1 MKSLIIAEKP
11 KLAKSIVNAI
21 DGKVSN
27 KEGYFEKGNYIVT
40 WAYGHIL
47 RLKTPEEYDE
57 SNENWEIKQLP
68 IYFENWG
75 KVPIGKTKKQFNIIK
90 KLINECD
97 EVINAGDIDE
107 EGQLLIDEIIEY
119 CKFKGNVKRIQ
130 TSAFNEDYLKKAL
143 RNLEPNSKYK
153 TWGKSANARAIAD
166 YVVGINLSRY
176 FSLLNETTLSVGRV
190 QTPTLGLV
198 VNRDLAIENHIKEK
212 YYDGY
217 VDINVNGNIVKAK
230 LENKDNV
237 IYKNQEELKHIL
249 DKFINKNLKVNI
261 TKQIKNENAPLPFNL
276 TKLQS
281 HISKKYKIKPDETLK
296 ITQDLREKYHAITY
310 NRSDSQYLNEEHYK
324 EAPEVIKKVLKN
336 IDLKLDLDYS
346 NLPHSKCFDDSKVT
360 AHHGIIPTLINLEL
374 SKMNDKE
381 QKVYKEIC
389 MYYLIQFIRP
399 LKKEITYLETEDQN
413 KYKFKASSTNILDE
427 GFKKYLDKDSNN
439 DNIES
444 TLSKLL
450 DGLYTGIIIKN
461 DIKEIETKPLARYT
475 QASLIEDMTRIS
487 KYVDDPKIKEILKRK
502 DKDKEGENGSIGTSA
517 TRASIIQNLI
527 KRGYIKEEKDK
538 VISTELGREYYKIL
552 PDEWKK
558 ADLTAKWWI
567 IQEEIR
573 DGKADQNKLLK
584 SILLDIKNVLE
595 TKDVSKF
602 KLKRDYKSEKT
613 ILGHCPLCG
622 KDIIES
628 NKSYYCSGYKEG
640 CKFSIWKTIS
650 GKKISKTN
658 AKQLLEKGI
667 TTEIKGFKSKS
678 GKQFNAKLQIINEE
692 IKFLF

>member
-11 KLAKSIVNAI
+11 ELAKSIVNAI
-21 DGKVSN
+21 DGKLN
-27 KEGYFEKGNYIVT
+27 KNDGYFEKGNYVVT

-57 SNENWEIKQLP
+57 ENKNWDMKQLP
-68 IYFENWG
+68 IYFKSWS
-75 KVPIGKTKKQFNIIK
+75 KIPIDKSRKQFNVIK

-97 EVINAGDIDE
+97 EIINAGDIDE

-119 CKFKGNVKRIQ
+119 CKFKGTVKRIQ

-143 RNLEPNSKYK
+143 KNLEPNSKYE

-166 YVVGINLSRY
+166 YMVGINLSRY
-176 FSLLNETTLSVGRV
+176 FSILNGITLSVGRV

-198 VNRDLAIENHIKEK
+198 VNRDLAIENHIKEI

-217 VDINVNGNIVKAK
+217 SDIDINGNIVRSK
-230 LENKDNV
+230 LEHKDN
-237 IYKNQEELKHIL
+237 ITFKKSEELKQIL
-249 DKFINKNLKVNI
+249 DSFLNRKLQVSIK
-261 TKQIKNENAPLPFNL
+261 KQIKNENAPLPFNL

-324 EAPEVIKKVLKN
+324 EAPGVIKKVLYN
-336 IDLKLDLDYS
+336 LNLKLNLDYN

-360 AHHGIIPTLINLEL
+360 AHHGIIPTAIDLDL
-374 SKMNDKE
+374 SKMSEKE

-389 MYYLIQFIRP
+389 IFYLIQFVEP
-399 LKKEITYLETEDQN
+399 VKKEATYLETEEQQG
-413 KYKFKASSTNILDE
+413 YKFKASSTKILDE
-427 GFKKYLDKDSNN
+427 GFKKYLDRSNN
-439 DNIES
+439 EDEES
-444 TLSKLL
+444 ILSKLKE
-450 DGLYTGIIIKN
+450 GQYSGSIIKN

-487 KYVDDPKIKEILKRK
+487 KYVDDPEIKEILKRK

-573 DGKADQNKLLK
+573 DGKSEQDKLLD
-584 SILLDIKNVLE
+584 SILNDIKNILS
-595 TKDVSKF
+595 TRDVSKF
-602 KLKRDYKSEKT
+602 KLQKNYKNDKT
-613 ILGHCPLCG
+613 IVGQCPICG

-628 NKSYYCSGYKEG
+628 TKSFYCSGFKND
-640 CKFSIWKTIS
+640 CNFSIWKSIA
-650 GKKISKTN
+650 GKKLTKTN
-658 AKQLLEKGI
+658 IKQLLENGI

-678 GKQFNAKLQIINEE
+678 GKQFNAKLQINDGKIE
-692 IKFLF
+692 FLF

>member
-11 KLAKSIVNAI
+11 ELAKSIVNAI
-21 DGKVSN
+21 DGKLN
-27 KEGYFEKGNYIVT
+27 KNDGYFEKGNYVVT

-47 RLKTPEEYDE
+47 RLKAPEEYDE
-57 SNENWEIKQLP
+57 ENKNWDMKQLP
-68 IYFENWG
+68 IYFKNWG
-75 KVPIGKTKKQFNIIK
+75 KIPIDKTRKQFNVIK

-97 EVINAGDIDE
+97 EIINAGDIDE

-119 CKFKGNVKRIQ
+119 CKFKGTVKRIQ

-143 RNLEPNSKYK
+143 KNLEPNSKYE

-166 YVVGINLSRY
+166 YMVGINLSRY
-176 FSLLNETTLSVGRV
+176 FSILNGTTLSVGRV

-217 VDINVNGNIVKAK
+217 VDININGNIIKAK
-230 LENKDNV
+230 LENKDNIV
-237 IYKNQEELKHIL
+237 YKNQNELKQIL
-249 DKFINKNLKVNI
+249 DKFINKNVKVNI

-281 HISKKYKIKPDETLK
+281 HISKKYKIKPNETLK

-324 EAPEVIKKVLKN
+324 EAPGVIKKVLNN

-346 NLPHSKCFDDSKVT
+346 NLPHSKCFDNSKVT
-360 AHHGIIPTLINLEL
+360 AHHGIIPTSVDIDL

-381 QKVYKEIC
+381 QKIYKEIC

-399 LKKEITYLETEDQN
+399 IKKEITYLETDEQN
-413 KYKFKASSTNILDE
+413 GYKFKASSTKILDE
-427 GFKKYLDKDSNN
+427 GFNKYLYKTNN
-439 DNIES
+439 ENQES
-444 TLSKLL
+444 VLSKISE
-450 DGLYTGIIIKN
+450 GLYTGTINKS
-461 DIKEIETKPLARYT
+461 DIKEIETKPLAHYT

-487 KYVDDPKIKEILKRK
+487 KYVDDPEIKEILKRK

-538 VISTELGREYYKIL
+538 VISTELGREYYNIL

-573 DGKADQNKLLK
+573 DGKADQNKLLD
-584 SILLDIKNVLE
+584 SILLDIKKVIA

-602 KLKRDYKSEKT
+602 KLKKNYKNEKT
-613 ILGHCPLCG
+613 IVGHCPLCG

-628 NKSYYCSGYKEG
+628 NKSFYCSGFKEG
-640 CKFSIWKTIS
+640 CKFSVWKTIA

-658 AKQLLEKGI
+658 IKQLLENGV
-667 TTEIKGFKSKS
+667 TTEIRGFKAKS
-678 GKQFNAKLQIINEE
+678 GKQFNAKLQIINGE

>member
-11 KLAKSIVNAI
+11 ELAKSIVNAI
-21 DGKVSN
+21 DGKLN
-27 KEGYFEKGNYIVT
+27 KKEGYFEKGNYIVT

-57 SNENWEIKQLP
+57 NNKNWEMKQLP
-68 IYFENWG
+68 IYFKNWG
-75 KVPIGKTKKQFNIIK
+75 KIPIDKTKKQFNIIK

-97 EVINAGDIDE
+97 EIINAGDIDE
-107 EGQLLIDEIIEY
+107 EGQLLVDEIIQY
-119 CKFKGNVKRIQ
+119 CGFKGPIKRIQ

-143 RNLEPNSKYK
+143 KNLEPNSKYEN
-153 TWGKSANARAIAD
+153 WGKSANARAIAD
-166 YVVGINLSRY
+166 YMVGINLSRY
-176 FSLLNETTLSVGRV
+176 FSLLNGTTLSVGRV

-217 VDINVNGNIVKAK
+217 VDIDINDNIVKAK
-230 LENKDNV
+230 LEDKDNTTYKNKD
-237 IYKNQEELKHIL
+237 ELKIIL
-249 DKFINKNLKVNI
+249 DKFCNKNLKVNI
-261 TKQIKNENAPLPFNL
+261 TKQIKNEYAPLPFNL

-324 EAPEVIKKVLKN
+324 EAPKIIKQVLSN
-336 IDLKLDLDYS
+336 INLQLDLDYN

-360 AHHGIIPTLINLEL
+360 AHHGIIPTLVDIDLY
-374 SKMNDKE
+374 KMNEKE

-389 MYYLIQFIRP
+389 MYYLIQFLEPIN
-399 LKKEITYLETEDQN
+399 KEITYLETEEQDG
-413 KYKFKASSTNILDE
+413 YKFKASSTKILDK
-427 GFKKYLDKDSNN
+427 GFKKYLDNDNN
-439 DNIES
+439 DNQE
-444 TLSKLL
+444 TLLSKLKK
-450 DGLYTGIIIKN
+450 GLYNGIIKTN
-461 DIKEIETKPLARYT
+461 EIKEIETKPLARYT

-487 KYVDDPKIKEILKRK
+487 KYVDDPEIKEILKRK

-517 TRASIIQNLI
+517 TRASIIQNLL

-538 VISTELGREYYKIL
+538 IISTELGREYYKIL

-573 DGKADQNKLLK
+573 EGKANQNQLLD
-584 SILLDIKNVLE
+584 SILFEIKTLLATE
-595 TKDVSKF
+595 DVSKF
-602 KLKRDYKSEKT
+602 KLKKDYKSNKT
-613 ILGHCPLCG
+613 IIGQCPICG
-622 KDIIES
+622 KEIIES
-628 NKSYYCSGYKEG
+628 SKSFYCSGYKDG
-640 CKFSIWKTIS
+640 CQFSIWKIIA
-650 GKKISKTN
+650 GKKLTKTN
-658 AKQLLEKGI
+658 IMQLLEKGI

-678 GKQFNAKLQIINEE
+678 GKQFNAKLQIADGKIQ
-692 IKFLF
+692 FLF

>member
-11 KLAKSIVNAI
+11 ELAKSIVNAI
-21 DGKVSN
+21 DGKLN
-27 KEGYFEKGNYIVT
+27 KNDGYFEKGNYVVT

-47 RLKTPEEYDE
+47 RLKAPEEYDE
-57 SNENWEIKQLP
+57 ENKNWDMKQLP
-68 IYFENWG
+68 IYFKNWG
-75 KVPIGKTKKQFNIIK
+75 KIPIDKTRKQFNVIK

-97 EVINAGDIDE
+97 EIINAGDIDE

-119 CKFKGNVKRIQ
+119 CGFKGKVKRIQ

-143 RNLEPNSKYK
+143 KNLEPNSKYEM
-153 TWGKSANARAIAD
+153 WGKSANARAIAD
-166 YVVGINLSRY
+166 YMVGINLSRY

-217 VDINVNGNIVKAK
+217 VDININGNIIKAK
-230 LENKDNV
+230 LENKDNIV
-237 IYKNQEELKHIL
+237 YKNQNELKQIL
-249 DKFINKNLKVNI
+249 DKFINKNVKVNI

-324 EAPEVIKKVLKN
+324 EAPGVIKKVLNN

-346 NLPHSKCFDDSKVT
+346 NLPHSKCFDNSKVT
-360 AHHGIIPTLINLEL
+360 AHHGIIPTSVDIDL

-381 QKVYKEIC
+381 QKIYKEIC

-399 LKKEITYLETEDQN
+399 IKKEITYLETDEQN
-413 KYKFKASSTNILDE
+413 GYKFKASSTKILDE
-427 GFKKYLDKDSNN
+427 GFNKYLDKTNN
-439 DNIES
+439 ENQES
-444 TLSKLL
+444 VLSKISE
-450 DGLYTGIIIKN
+450 GLYTGTINKS

-487 KYVDDPKIKEILKRK
+487 KYVDDPEIKEILKRK

-538 VISTELGREYYKIL
+538 VISTELGREYYNIL

-573 DGKADQNKLLK
+573 DGKADQNKLLD
-584 SILLDIKNVLE
+584 SILLDIKKVIA

-602 KLKRDYKSEKT
+602 KLKKNYKNEKT
-613 ILGHCPLCG
+613 IVGHCPLCG

-628 NKSYYCSGYKEG
+628 NKSFYCSGFKEG
-640 CKFSIWKTIS
+640 CKFSVWKTIA

-658 AKQLLEKGI
+658 IKQLLENGV
-667 TTEIKGFKSKS
+667 TTEIKGFKAKS
-678 GKQFNAKLQIINEE
+678 GKQFNAKLQIINGE

>member
-11 KLAKSIVNAI
+11 ELAKSIVNAI
-21 DGKVSN
+21 DGKLN
-27 KEGYFEKGNYIVT
+27 KNDGYFEKGNYVVT

-47 RLKTPEEYDE
+47 RLKAPEEYDE
-57 SNENWEIKQLP
+57 ENKNWDMKQLP
-68 IYFENWG
+68 IYFKNWG
-75 KVPIGKTKKQFNIIK
+75 KIPIDKTRKQFNVIK

-97 EVINAGDIDE
+97 EIINAGDIDE

-119 CKFKGNVKRIQ
+119 CKFKGTVKRIQ

-143 RNLEPNSKYK
+143 KNLEPNSKYE

-166 YVVGINLSRY
+166 YMVGINLSRY
-176 FSLLNETTLSVGRV
+176 FSILNGTTLSVGRV

-217 VDINVNGNIVKAK
+217 VDININGNIIKAK
-230 LENKDNV
+230 LENKDNIV
-237 IYKNQEELKHIL
+237 YKNQNELKQIL
-249 DKFINKNLKVNI
+249 DKFINKNVKVNI

-281 HISKKYKIKPDETLK
+281 HISKKYKIKPNETLK

-324 EAPEVIKKVLKN
+324 EAPGVIKKVLNN

-346 NLPHSKCFDDSKVT
+346 NLPHSKCFDNSKVT
-360 AHHGIIPTLINLEL
+360 AHHGIIPTSVDIDL

-381 QKVYKEIC
+381 QKIYKEIC

-399 LKKEITYLETEDQN
+399 IKKEITYLGTDEQN
-413 KYKFKASSTNILDE
+413 GYKFKASSTKILDE
-427 GFKKYLDKDSNN
+427 GFNKYLYKTNN
-439 DNIES
+439 ENQES
-444 TLSKLL
+444 VLSKISE
-450 DGLYTGIIIKN
+450 GLYTGTINKS

-487 KYVDDPKIKEILKRK
+487 KYVDDPEIKEILKRK

-538 VISTELGREYYKIL
+538 VISTELGREYYNIL

-573 DGKADQNKLLK
+573 DGKADQNKLLD
-584 SILLDIKNVLE
+584 SILLDIKKVIA

-602 KLKRDYKSEKT
+602 KLKKNYKNEKT
-613 ILGHCPLCG
+613 IVGHCPLCG

-628 NKSYYCSGYKEG
+628 NKSFYCSGFKEG
-640 CKFSIWKTIS
+640 CKFSVWKTIA

-658 AKQLLEKGI
+658 IKQLLENGV
-667 TTEIKGFKSKS
+667 TTEIRGFKAKS
-678 GKQFNAKLQIINEE
+678 VKQFNAKLQIINEE

>member
-11 KLAKSIVNAI
+11 ELAKSIVNAI
-21 DGKVSN
+21 DGKLN
-27 KEGYFEKGNYIVT
+27 KKDGYFEKGNYVVT

-57 SNENWEIKQLP
+57 ENKNWDMKQLP
-68 IYFENWG
+68 IYFKNWG
-75 KVPIGKTKKQFNIIK
+75 KIPIDKTRKQFNVIK

-97 EVINAGDIDE
+97 EIINAGDIDE

-119 CKFKGNVKRIQ
+119 CKFKGMVRRIQ

-143 RNLEPNSKYK
+143 KNLEPNSKYE

-166 YVVGINLSRY
+166 YMVGINLSRY
-176 FSLLNETTLSVGRV
+176 FSILNGTTLSVGRV

-198 VNRDLAIENHIKEK
+198 VNRDLAIENHIKEI

-217 VDINVNGNIVKAK
+217 SDISINGNIVKSK
-230 LENKDNV
+230 LENKDN
-237 IYKNQEELKHIL
+237 ITFKNQEELKQIL
-249 DKFINKNLKVNI
+249 DSFLNKKIRVSI
-261 TKQIKNENAPLPFNL
+261 KKQIKNENAPLPFNL

-324 EAPEVIKKVLKN
+324 EAPGVIKKVLNN
-336 IDLKLDLDYS
+336 INLKLNLDYN

-360 AHHGIIPTLINLEL
+360 AHHGIIPTAVDLDL
-374 SKMNDKE
+374 SKMSEKE
-381 QKVYKEIC
+381 QKVYKEISLF
-389 MYYLIQFIRP
+389 YLIQFVKP
-399 LKKEITYLETEDQN
+399 VKKEITYLETEEQQG
-413 KYKFKASSTNILDE
+413 YKFKASSTKILDE
-427 GFKKYLDKDSNN
+427 GFRIYLDKSNN
-439 DNIES
+439 EDEES
-444 TLSKLL
+444 ALSKLKEG
-450 DGLYTGIIIKN
+450 DYSGTIIKN
-461 DIKEIETKPLARYT
+461 AIKEVETKPLARYT

-487 KYVDDPKIKEILKRK
+487 KYVDDPEIKEILKRK

-573 DGKADQNKLLK
+573 DGKAEQNKLLD
-584 SILLDIKNVLE
+584 SILIDIKNVLA
-595 TKDVSKF
+595 TNDVSKF
-602 KLKRDYKSEKT
+602 KLQKNYNNDKT
-613 ILGHCPLCG
+613 IVGQCPICG
-622 KDIIES
+622 KDIVES
-628 NKSYYCSGYKEG
+628 TKSFYCSGFKDG
-640 CKFSIWKTIS
+640 CKFSIWKSIA
-650 GKKISKTN
+650 GKKLTKTN
-658 AKQLLEKGI
+658 VKQLLENGI

-678 GKQFNAKLQIINEE
+678 GKQFNAKLQITNGKIEF
-692 IKFLF
+692 IF

>member
-11 KLAKSIVNAI
+11 ELAKSIVNAI
-21 DGKVSN
+21 DGKLN
-27 KEGYFEKGNYIVT
+27 KNDGYFEKGNYVVT

-57 SNENWEIKQLP
+57 ENKNWDMKQLP
-68 IYFENWG
+68 IYFKNWS
-75 KVPIGKTKKQFNIIK
+75 KIPIDKSRKQFNVIK

-97 EVINAGDIDE
+97 EIINAGDIDE

-119 CKFKGNVKRIQ
+119 CKFKGTVKRIQ

-143 RNLEPNSKYK
+143 KNLEPNSKYE

-166 YVVGINLSRY
+166 YMVGINLSRY
-176 FSLLNETTLSVGRV
+176 FSILNGTTLSVGRV

-198 VNRDLAIENHIKEK
+198 VNRDLAIENHIKEI

-217 VDINVNGNIVKAK
+217 SDIDINGNIVRSK
-230 LENKDNV
+230 LEHKDN
-237 IYKNQEELKHIL
+237 ITFKKSEELKQIL
-249 DKFINKNLKVNI
+249 DSFLNRKLQVSIK
-261 TKQIKNENAPLPFNL
+261 KQIKNENAPLPFNL

-324 EAPEVIKKVLKN
+324 EAPGVIKKVLYN
-336 IDLKLDLDYS
+336 LNLKLNLDYN

-360 AHHGIIPTLINLEL
+360 AHHGIIPTAVDLDL
-374 SKMNDKE
+374 SKMSEKE

-389 MYYLIQFIRP
+389 IFYLIQFVEP
-399 LKKEITYLETEDQN
+399 VKKEATYLETEEQQG
-413 KYKFKASSTNILDE
+413 YKFKASSTKILDE
-427 GFKKYLDKDSNN
+427 GFKKYLDRSNN
-439 DNIES
+439 EDEES
-444 TLSKLL
+444 ILSKLKE
-450 DGLYTGIIIKN
+450 GQYSGSIIKN

-487 KYVDDPKIKEILKRK
+487 KYVDDPEIKEILKRK

-573 DGKADQNKLLK
+573 DGKSEQDKLLDSILNDIK
-584 SILLDIKNVLE
+584 SILS
-595 TKDVSKF
+595 TRDVSKF
-602 KLKRDYKSEKT
+602 KLQKNYKNDKT
-613 ILGHCPLCG
+613 IVGQCPICG

-628 NKSYYCSGYKEG
+628 TKSFYCSGFKND
-640 CKFSIWKTIS
+640 CNFSIWKSIA
-650 GKKISKTN
+650 GKKLTKTN
-658 AKQLLEKGI
+658 IKQLLENGI

-678 GKQFNAKLQIINEE
+678 GKQFNAKLQINDGKIE
-692 IKFLF
+692 FLF

>member
-11 KLAKSIVNAI
+11 ELAKSIVNAI
-21 DGKVSN
+21 DGKLN
-27 KEGYFEKGNYIVT
+27 KNDGYFEKGNYVVT

-47 RLKTPEEYDE
+47 RLKAPEEYDE
-57 SNENWEIKQLP
+57 ENKNWDMKQLP
-68 IYFENWG
+68 IYFKNWG
-75 KVPIGKTKKQFNIIK
+75 KIPIDKTRKQFNVIK

-97 EVINAGDIDE
+97 EIINAGDIDE

-119 CKFKGNVKRIQ
+119 CKFKGTVKRIQ

-143 RNLEPNSKYK
+143 KNLEPNSKYE

-166 YVVGINLSRY
+166 YMVGINLSRY
-176 FSLLNETTLSVGRV
+176 FSILNGTTLSVGRV

-217 VDINVNGNIVKAK
+217 VDININGNIIKAK
-230 LENKDNV
+230 LENKDNIV
-237 IYKNQEELKHIL
+237 YKNQNELKQIL
-249 DKFINKNLKVNI
+249 DKFINKNVKVNI

-281 HISKKYKIKPDETLK
+281 HISKKYKIKPNETLK

-324 EAPEVIKKVLKN
+324 EAPGVIKKVLNN

-346 NLPHSKCFDDSKVT
+346 NLPHSKCFDNSKVT
-360 AHHGIIPTLINLEL
+360 AHHGIIPTSVDIDL

-381 QKVYKEIC
+381 QKIYKEIC

-399 LKKEITYLETEDQN
+399 IKKEITYLGTDEQN
-413 KYKFKASSTNILDE
+413 GYKFKASSTKILDE
-427 GFKKYLDKDSNN
+427 GFNKYLYKTNN
-439 DNIES
+439 ENQES
-444 TLSKLL
+444 VLSKISE
-450 DGLYTGIIIKN
+450 GLYTGTINKS

-487 KYVDDPKIKEILKRK
+487 KYVDDPEIKEILKRK

-538 VISTELGREYYKIL
+538 VISTELGREYYNIL

-573 DGKADQNKLLK
+573 DGKADQNKLLD
-584 SILLDIKNVLE
+584 SILLDIKKVIA

-602 KLKRDYKSEKT
+602 KLKKNYKNEKT
-613 ILGHCPLCG
+613 IVGHCPLCG

-628 NKSYYCSGYKEG
+628 NKSFYCSGFKEG
-640 CKFSIWKTIS
+640 CKFSVWKTIA

-658 AKQLLEKGI
+658 IKQLLENGV
-667 TTEIKGFKSKS
+667 TTEIKGFKAKS
-678 GKQFNAKLQIINEE
+678 GKQFNAKLQIINGE

>member
-11 KLAKSIVNAI
+11 ELAKSIVNAI
-21 DGKVSN
+21 DGKLN
-27 KEGYFEKGNYIVT
+27 KNDGYFEKGNYVVT

-47 RLKTPEEYDE
+47 RLKTPEEYDKDNK
-57 SNENWEIKQLP
+57 SWDMKQLP
-68 IYFENWG
+68 IYFKNWG
-75 KVPIGKTKKQFNIIK
+75 KIPIDKSRKQFNVIK

-97 EVINAGDIDE
+97 EIINAGDIDE

-119 CKFKGNVKRIQ
+119 CKFKGTVKRIQ

-143 RNLEPNSKYK
+143 KNLEPNSKYE

-166 YVVGINLSRY
+166 YMVGINLSRY
-176 FSLLNETTLSVGRV
+176 FSILNGTTLSVGRV

-198 VNRDLAIENHIKEK
+198 VNRDLAIENHIKEI

-217 VDINVNGNIVKAK
+217 SDIDINGNIVKSK
-230 LENKDNV
+230 LEHKDN
-237 IYKNQEELKHIL
+237 ITFKNSEELKQIL
-249 DKFINKNLKVNI
+249 DSFLNRKLQVSIK
-261 TKQIKNENAPLPFNL
+261 KQIKNENAPLPFNL

-324 EAPEVIKKVLKN
+324 EAPGVIKKVLSN
-336 IDLKLDLDYS
+336 LNLKLNLDYN

-360 AHHGIIPTLINLEL
+360 AHHGIIPTAVDLNL
-374 SKMNDKE
+374 SKMSEKE
-381 QKVYKEIC
+381 QKVYKEISLF
-389 MYYLIQFIRP
+389 YLIQFVEVV
-399 LKKEITYLETEDQN
+399 KKEVTYLETEEQQG
-413 KYKFKASSTNILDE
+413 YKFKASSTKILDE
-427 GFKKYLDKDSNN
+427 GFKKYLDRSNN
-439 DNIES
+439 EDEES
-444 TLSKLL
+444 VLSRIK
-450 DGLYTGIIIKN
+450 DGQYSGTIIKN

-487 KYVDDPKIKEILKRK
+487 KYVDDPEIKEILKRK

-517 TRASIIQNLI
+517 TRASIIQNLM

-552 PDEWKK
+552 PDEWKR

-573 DGKADQNKLLK
+573 DGKSEQDKLLD
-584 SILLDIKNVLE
+584 SILNDIKNILS
-595 TKDVSKF
+595 TRDVSKF
-602 KLKRDYKSEKT
+602 KLQKNYKNDKT
-613 ILGHCPLCG
+613 IVGQCPICG

-628 NKSYYCSGYKEG
+628 TKSFYCSGFKDG
-640 CKFSIWKTIS
+640 CNFSIWKSIA
-650 GKKISKTN
+650 GKKLTKTN
-658 AKQLLEKGI
+658 IKQLLENGI

-678 GKQFNAKLQIINEE
+678 GKQFNAKLQINDGKIE
-692 IKFLF
+692 FLF

>member
-11 KLAKSIVNAI
+11 ELAKSIVNAI
-21 DGKVSN
+21 DGKLN
-27 KEGYFEKGNYIVT
+27 KNDGYFEKGNYVVT

-47 RLKTPEEYDE
+47 RLKAPEEYDE
-57 SNENWEIKQLP
+57 ENKNWDMKQLP
-68 IYFENWG
+68 IYFKNWG
-75 KVPIGKTKKQFNIIK
+75 KIPIDKTRKQFNVIK

-97 EVINAGDIDE
+97 EIINAGDIDE

-119 CKFKGNVKRIQ
+119 CKFKGTVKRIQ

-143 RNLEPNSKYK
+143 KNLEPNSKYE

-166 YVVGINLSRY
+166 YMVGINLSRY
-176 FSLLNETTLSVGRV
+176 FSILNGTTLSVGRV

-217 VDINVNGNIVKAK
+217 VDININGNIIKAK
-230 LENKDNV
+230 LENKDNIV
-237 IYKNQEELKHIL
+237 YKNQNELKQIL
-249 DKFINKNLKVNI
+249 DKFINKNVKVNI

-281 HISKKYKIKPDETLK
+281 HISKKYKIKPNETLK

-324 EAPEVIKKVLKN
+324 EAPGVIKKVLNN

-346 NLPHSKCFDDSKVT
+346 NLPHSKCFDNSKVT
-360 AHHGIIPTLINLEL
+360 AHHGIIPTSVDIYL

-381 QKVYKEIC
+381 QKIYKEIC

-399 LKKEITYLETEDQN
+399 IKKEITYLETDEQN
-413 KYKFKASSTNILDE
+413 GYKFKASSTKILDE
-427 GFKKYLDKDSNN
+427 GFNKYLDKTNN
-439 DNIES
+439 ENQES
-444 TLSKLL
+444 VLSKISE
-450 DGLYTGIIIKN
+450 GLYTGTINKS

-487 KYVDDPKIKEILKRK
+487 KYVDDPEIKEILKRK

-538 VISTELGREYYKIL
+538 VILTELGREYYNIL

-573 DGKADQNKLLK
+573 DGKADQNKLLD
-584 SILLDIKNVLE
+584 SILLDIKKVIA

-602 KLKRDYKSEKT
+602 KLKKNYKNEKT
-613 ILGHCPLCG
+613 IVGHCPLCG

-628 NKSYYCSGYKEG
+628 NKSFYCSGFKEG
-640 CKFSIWKTIS
+640 CKFSVWKTIA

-658 AKQLLEKGI
+658 IKQLLENGV
-667 TTEIKGFKSKS
+667 TTEIKGFKAKS
-678 GKQFNAKLQIINEE
+678 GKQFNAKLQIINGE

>member
-11 KLAKSIVNAI
+11 ELAKSIVNAI
-21 DGKVSN
+21 DGKLN
-27 KEGYFEKGNYIVT
+27 KNDGYFEKGNYVVT

-47 RLKTPEEYDE
+47 RLKAPEEYDE
-57 SNENWEIKQLP
+57 ENKNWDMKQLP
-68 IYFENWG
+68 IYFKNWG
-75 KVPIGKTKKQFNIIK
+75 KIPIDKTRKQFNVIK

-97 EVINAGDIDE
+97 EIINAGDIDE

-119 CKFKGNVKRIQ
+119 CKFKGTVKRIQ

-143 RNLEPNSKYK
+143 KNLEPNSKYE

-166 YVVGINLSRY
+166 YMVGINLSRY
-176 FSLLNETTLSVGRV
+176 FSILNGTTLSVGRV

-217 VDINVNGNIVKAK
+217 VDININGNIIKAK
-230 LENKDNV
+230 LENKDNIV
-237 IYKNQEELKHIL
+237 YKNQNELKQIL
-249 DKFINKNLKVNI
+249 DKFINKNVKVNI

-324 EAPEVIKKVLKN
+324 EAPGVIKKVLNN

-346 NLPHSKCFDDSKVT
+346 NLPHSKCFDNSKVT
-360 AHHGIIPTLINLEL
+360 AHHGIIPTSVDIDL

-381 QKVYKEIC
+381 QKIYKEIC

-399 LKKEITYLETEDQN
+399 IKKEITYLETDEQSG
-413 KYKFKASSTNILDE
+413 YKFKASSTKILDE
-427 GFKKYLDKDSNN
+427 GFNKYLDKTNN
-439 DNIES
+439 ENQES
-444 TLSKLL
+444 VLSKISE
-450 DGLYTGIIIKN
+450 GLYTGTINKS

-487 KYVDDPKIKEILKRK
+487 KYVDDPEIKEILKRK

-538 VISTELGREYYKIL
+538 VISTELGREYYNIL

-573 DGKADQNKLLK
+573 DGKADQNKLLD
-584 SILLDIKNVLE
+584 SILLDIKKVIA

-602 KLKRDYKSEKT
+602 KLKKNYKNEKT
-613 ILGHCPLCG
+613 IVGHCPLCG

-628 NKSYYCSGYKEG
+628 NKSFYCSGFKEG
-640 CKFSIWKTIS
+640 CKFSVWKTIA

-658 AKQLLEKGI
+658 IKQLLENGV
-667 TTEIKGFKSKS
+667 TTEIKGFKAKS
-678 GKQFNAKLQIINEE
+678 GKQFNAKLQIINGE

>member
-11 KLAKSIVNAI
+11 ELAKSIVNAI
-21 DGKVSN
+21 DGKLN
-27 KEGYFEKGNYIVT
+27 KNDGYFEKGNYVVT

-47 RLKTPEEYDE
+47 RLKAPEEYDE
-57 SNENWEIKQLP
+57 ENKNWDMKQLP
-68 IYFENWG
+68 IYFKNWG
-75 KVPIGKTKKQFNIIK
+75 KIPIDKTRKQFNVIK

-97 EVINAGDIDE
+97 EIINAGDIDE

-119 CKFKGNVKRIQ
+119 CGFKGKVKRIQ

-143 RNLEPNSKYK
+143 KNLEPNSKYEM
-153 TWGKSANARAIAD
+153 WGKSANARAIAD
-166 YVVGINLSRY
+166 YMVGINLSRY

-217 VDINVNGNIVKAK
+217 VDININGNIIKAK
-230 LENKDNV
+230 LENKDNIV
-237 IYKNQEELKHIL
+237 YKNQNELKQVL
-249 DKFINKNLKVNI
+249 DKFINKNVKVNI

-281 HISKKYKIKPDETLK
+281 HISKKYKIKPNETLK

-324 EAPEVIKKVLKN
+324 EAPGVIKKVLNN

-346 NLPHSKCFDDSKVT
+346 NLPHSKCFDNSKVT
-360 AHHGIIPTLINLEL
+360 AHHGIIPTSVDIYL

-381 QKVYKEIC
+381 QKIYKEIC

-399 LKKEITYLETEDQN
+399 IKKEITYLETDEQN
-413 KYKFKASSTNILDE
+413 GYKFKASSTKILDE
-427 GFKKYLDKDSNN
+427 GFNKYLDKTNN
-439 DNIES
+439 ENQES
-444 TLSKLL
+444 VLSKISE
-450 DGLYTGIIIKN
+450 GLYTGTINKS

-487 KYVDDPKIKEILKRK
+487 KYVDDQEIKEILKRK

-538 VISTELGREYYKIL
+538 VISTELGREYYNIL

-573 DGKADQNKLLK
+573 DGKADQNKLLD
-584 SILLDIKNVLE
+584 SILLDIKKVIA

-602 KLKRDYKSEKT
+602 KLKKNYKNEKT
-613 ILGHCPLCG
+613 IVGHCPLCG

-628 NKSYYCSGYKEG
+628 NKSFYCSGFKEG
-640 CKFSIWKTIS
+640 CKFSVWKTIA

-658 AKQLLEKGI
+658 IKQLLENGV
-667 TTEIKGFKSKS
+667 TTEIKGFKAKS
-678 GKQFNAKLQIINEE
+678 GKQFNAKLQIINGE

>member
-11 KLAKSIVNAI
+11 ELAKSIVNAI
-21 DGKVSN
+21 DGKLN
-27 KEGYFEKGNYIVT
+27 KNDGYFEKGNYVVT

-47 RLKTPEEYDE
+47 RLKTPEEYDKDNK
-57 SNENWEIKQLP
+57 SWDMKQLP
-68 IYFENWG
+68 IYFKNWG
-75 KVPIGKTKKQFNIIK
+75 KIPIDKSRKQFNVIK

-97 EVINAGDIDE
+97 EIINAGDIDE

-119 CKFKGNVKRIQ
+119 CKFKGTVKRIQ

-143 RNLEPNSKYK
+143 KNLEPNSKYE

-166 YVVGINLSRY
+166 YMVGINLSRY
-176 FSLLNETTLSVGRV
+176 FSILNGTTLSVGRV

-198 VNRDLAIENHIKEK
+198 VNRDLAIENHIKEI

-217 VDINVNGNIVKAK
+217 SDIDINGNIVKSK
-230 LENKDNV
+230 LEHKDN
-237 IYKNQEELKHIL
+237 ITFKNSEELKQIL
-249 DKFINKNLKVNI
+249 DSFLNRKLQVSIK
-261 TKQIKNENAPLPFNL
+261 KQIKNENAPLPFSL

-324 EAPEVIKKVLKN
+324 EAPGVIKKVLSN
-336 IDLKLDLDYS
+336 LNLKLNLDYN

-360 AHHGIIPTLINLEL
+360 AHHGIIPTAVDLNL
-374 SKMNDKE
+374 SKMSEKE
-381 QKVYKEIC
+381 QKVYKEISLF
-389 MYYLIQFIRP
+389 YLIQFVEVV
-399 LKKEITYLETEDQN
+399 KKEVTYLETEEQQG
-413 KYKFKASSTNILDE
+413 YKFKASSTKILDE
-427 GFKKYLDKDSNN
+427 GFKKYLDRSNN
-439 DNIES
+439 EDEES
-444 TLSKLL
+444 VLSRIK
-450 DGLYTGIIIKN
+450 DGQYSGTIIKN

-487 KYVDDPKIKEILKRK
+487 KYVDDPEIKEILKRK

-552 PDEWKK
+552 PDEWKR

-567 IQEEIR
+567 IQEGIR
-573 DGKADQNKLLK
+573 DGKSEQDKLLD
-584 SILLDIKNVLE
+584 SILNDIKNILS
-595 TKDVSKF
+595 TRDVSKF
-602 KLKRDYKSEKT
+602 KLQKNYKNDKT
-613 ILGHCPLCG
+613 IVGQCPICG
-622 KDIIES
+622 KVIFES
-628 NKSYYCSGYKEG
+628 TKSFYCSGFKDG
-640 CKFSIWKTIS
+640 CNFSIWKSIA
-650 GKKISKTN
+650 GKKLTKTN
-658 AKQLLEKGI
+658 IKQLLENGI

-678 GKQFNAKLQIINEE
+678 GKQFNAKLQINDGKIE
-692 IKFLF
+692 FLF

>member
-11 KLAKSIVNAI
+11 ELAKSIVNAI
-21 DGKVSN
+21 DGKLN
-27 KEGYFEKGNYIVT
+27 KNDGYFEKGNYVVT

-47 RLKTPEEYDE
+47 RLKAPEEYDE
-57 SNENWEIKQLP
+57 ENKNWDMKQLP
-68 IYFENWG
+68 IYFKNWG
-75 KVPIGKTKKQFNIIK
+75 KIPIDKTRKQFNVIK

-97 EVINAGDIDE
+97 EIINAGDIDE

-119 CKFKGNVKRIQ
+119 CKFKGTVKRIQ

-143 RNLEPNSKYK
+143 KNLEPNSKYE

-166 YVVGINLSRY
+166 YMVGINLSRY
-176 FSLLNETTLSVGRV
+176 FSILNGTTLSVGRV

-217 VDINVNGNIVKAK
+217 VDININGNIIKAK
-230 LENKDNV
+230 LENKDNIV
-237 IYKNQEELKHIL
+237 YKNQNELKQVL
-249 DKFINKNLKVNI
+249 DKFINKNVKVNI

-281 HISKKYKIKPDETLK
+281 HISKKYKIKPNETLK

-324 EAPEVIKKVLKN
+324 EAPGVIKKVLNN

-346 NLPHSKCFDDSKVT
+346 NLPHSKCFDNSKVT
-360 AHHGIIPTLINLEL
+360 AHHGIIPTSVDIYL

-381 QKVYKEIC
+381 QKIYKEIC

-399 LKKEITYLETEDQN
+399 IKKEITYLETDEQN
-413 KYKFKASSTNILDE
+413 GYKFKASSTKILDE
-427 GFKKYLDKDSNN
+427 GFNKYLDKTNN
-439 DNIES
+439 ENQES
-444 TLSKLL
+444 VLSKISE
-450 DGLYTGIIIKN
+450 GLYTGTINKS

-487 KYVDDPKIKEILKRK
+487 KYVDDQEIKEILKRK

-538 VISTELGREYYKIL
+538 VISTELGREYYNIL

-573 DGKADQNKLLK
+573 DGKADQNKLLD
-584 SILLDIKNVLE
+584 SILLDIKKVIA

-602 KLKRDYKSEKT
+602 KLKKNYKNEKT
-613 ILGHCPLCG
+613 IVGHCPLCG

-628 NKSYYCSGYKEG
+628 NKSFYCSGFKEG
-640 CKFSIWKTIS
+640 CKFSVWKTIA

-658 AKQLLEKGI
+658 IKQLLENGV
-667 TTEIKGFKSKS
+667 TTEIKGFKAKS
-678 GKQFNAKLQIINEE
+678 GKQFNAKLQIINGE

>member
-11 KLAKSIVNAI
+11 ELAKSIVNAI
-21 DGKVSN
+21 DGKLN
-27 KEGYFEKGNYIVT
+27 KNDGYFEKGNYVVT

-47 RLKTPEEYDE
+47 RLKTPEEYDKDNK
-57 SNENWEIKQLP
+57 SWDMKQLP
-68 IYFENWG
+68 IYFKNWG
-75 KVPIGKTKKQFNIIK
+75 KIPIDKSRKQFNVIK

-97 EVINAGDIDE
+97 EIINAGDIDE

-119 CKFKGNVKRIQ
+119 CKFKGTVKRIQ

-143 RNLEPNSKYK
+143 KNLEPNSKYE

-166 YVVGINLSRY
+166 YMVGINLSRY
-176 FSLLNETTLSVGRV
+176 FSILNGTTLSVGRV

-198 VNRDLAIENHIKEK
+198 VNRDLAIENHIKEI

-217 VDINVNGNIVKAK
+217 SDIDINGNIVRSK
-230 LENKDNV
+230 LEHKDN
-237 IYKNQEELKHIL
+237 ITFKNSEELKQIL
-249 DKFINKNLKVNI
+249 DSFLNRKLQVSIK
-261 TKQIKNENAPLPFNL
+261 KQIKNENAPLPFNL

-324 EAPEVIKKVLKN
+324 EAPGVIKKVLSN
-336 IDLKLDLDYS
+336 LNLKLNLDYN

-360 AHHGIIPTLINLEL
+360 AHHGIIPTAVDLDL
-374 SKMNDKE
+374 SKMSEKE
-381 QKVYKEIC
+381 QKVYKEISLF
-389 MYYLIQFIRP
+389 YLIQFVEVV
-399 LKKEITYLETEDQN
+399 KKEVTYLETEEQQG
-413 KYKFKASSTNILDE
+413 YKFKASSTKILDE
-427 GFKKYLDKDSNN
+427 GFKKYLDRSNN
-439 DNIES
+439 EDEES
-444 TLSKLL
+444 VLSRIK
-450 DGLYTGIIIKN
+450 DGQYSGTIIKN

-487 KYVDDPKIKEILKRK
+487 KYVDDPEIKEILKRK

-552 PDEWKK
+552 PDEWKR

-573 DGKADQNKLLK
+573 DGKSEQDKLLD
-584 SILLDIKNVLE
+584 SILNDIKNILS
-595 TKDVSKF
+595 TRDVSKF
-602 KLKRDYKSEKT
+602 KLQKNYKNDKT
-613 ILGHCPLCG
+613 IVGQCPICG

-628 NKSYYCSGYKEG
+628 TKSFYCSGFKDG
-640 CKFSIWKTIS
+640 CNFSIWKSIA
-650 GKKISKTN
+650 GKKLTKTN
-658 AKQLLEKGI
+658 IKQLLENGI

-678 GKQFNAKLQIINEE
+678 GKQFNAKLQINDGKIE
-692 IKFLF
+692 FLF

>member
-11 KLAKSIVNAI
+11 ELAKSIVNAI
-21 DGKVSN
+21 DGKLN
-27 KEGYFEKGNYIVT
+27 KNDGYFEKGNYVVT

-47 RLKTPEEYDE
+47 RLKAPEEYDE
-57 SNENWEIKQLP
+57 ENKNWDMKQLP
-68 IYFENWG
+68 IYFKNWG
-75 KVPIGKTKKQFNIIK
+75 KIPIDKTRKQFNVIK

-97 EVINAGDIDE
+97 EIINAGDIDE

-119 CKFKGNVKRIQ
+119 CKFKGTVKRIQ

-143 RNLEPNSKYK
+143 KNLEPNSKYE
-153 TWGKSANARAIAD
+153 TWDKSANARAIAD
-166 YVVGINLSRY
+166 YMVGINLSRY
-176 FSLLNETTLSVGRV
+176 FSILNGTTLSVGRV

-217 VDINVNGNIVKAK
+217 VDININGNIIKAK
-230 LENKDNV
+230 LENKDNIV
-237 IYKNQEELKHIL
+237 YKNQNELKQIL
-249 DKFINKNLKVNI
+249 DKFINKNVKVNI

-281 HISKKYKIKPDETLK
+281 HISKKYKIKPNETLK

-324 EAPEVIKKVLKN
+324 EAPGVIKKVLNN

-346 NLPHSKCFDDSKVT
+346 NLPHSKCFDNSKVT
-360 AHHGIIPTLINLEL
+360 AHHGIIPTSVDIYL

-381 QKVYKEIC
+381 QKIYKEIC

-399 LKKEITYLETEDQN
+399 IKKEITYLETDEQN
-413 KYKFKASSTNILDE
+413 GYKFKASSTKILDE
-427 GFKKYLDKDSNN
+427 GFNKYLDKTNN
-439 DNIES
+439 ENQES
-444 TLSKLL
+444 VLSKISE
-450 DGLYTGIIIKN
+450 GLYTGTINKS

-487 KYVDDPKIKEILKRK
+487 KYVDDPEIKEILKRK

-538 VISTELGREYYKIL
+538 VISTELGREYYNIL

-573 DGKADQNKLLK
+573 DGKADQNKLLD
-584 SILLDIKNVLE
+584 SILLDIKKVIA

-602 KLKRDYKSEKT
+602 KLKKNYKNEKT
-613 ILGHCPLCG
+613 IVGHCPLCG

-628 NKSYYCSGYKEG
+628 NKSFYCSGFKEG
-640 CKFSIWKTIS
+640 CKFSVWKTIA

-658 AKQLLEKGI
+658 IKQLLENGV
-667 TTEIKGFKSKS
+667 TTEIKGFKAKS
-678 GKQFNAKLQIINEE
+678 GKQFNAKLQIINGE

>member
-11 KLAKSIVNAI
+11 ELAKSIVNAI
-21 DGKVSN
+21 DGKLN
-27 KEGYFEKGNYIVT
+27 KNDGYFEKGNYVVT

-47 RLKTPEEYDE
+47 RLKAPEEYDE
-57 SNENWEIKQLP
+57 ENKNWDMKQLP
-68 IYFENWG
+68 IYFKNWG
-75 KVPIGKTKKQFNIIK
+75 KIPIDKTRKQFNVIK

-97 EVINAGDIDE
+97 EIINAGDIDE

-119 CKFKGNVKRIQ
+119 CKFKGTVKRIQ

-143 RNLEPNSKYK
+143 KNLEPNSKYE

-166 YVVGINLSRY
+166 YMVGINLSRY
-176 FSLLNETTLSVGRV
+176 FSISNGTTLSVGRV

-217 VDINVNGNIVKAK
+217 VDININGNIIKAK
-230 LENKDNV
+230 LENKDNIV
-237 IYKNQEELKHIL
+237 YKNQNELKQIL
-249 DKFINKNLKVNI
+249 DKFINKNVKVNI

-281 HISKKYKIKPDETLK
+281 HISKKYKIKPNETLK

-324 EAPEVIKKVLKN
+324 EAPGVIKKVLNN

-346 NLPHSKCFDDSKVT
+346 NLPHSKCFDNSKVT
-360 AHHGIIPTLINLEL
+360 AHHGIIPTSVDIDL

-381 QKVYKEIC
+381 QKIYKEIC

-399 LKKEITYLETEDQN
+399 IKKEITYLETDEQN
-413 KYKFKASSTNILDE
+413 GYKFKASSTKILDE
-427 GFKKYLDKDSNN
+427 GFNKYLYKTNN
-439 DNIES
+439 ENQES
-444 TLSKLL
+444 VLSKISE
-450 DGLYTGIIIKN
+450 GLYTGTINKS

-487 KYVDDPKIKEILKRK
+487 KYVDDPEIKEILKRK

-538 VISTELGREYYKIL
+538 VISTELGREYYNIL

-573 DGKADQNKLLK
+573 DGKADQNKLLD
-584 SILLDIKNVLE
+584 SILLDIKKVIA

-602 KLKRDYKSEKT
+602 KLKKNYKNEKT
-613 ILGHCPLCG
+613 IVGHCPLCG

-628 NKSYYCSGYKEG
+628 NKSFYCSGFKEG
-640 CKFSIWKTIS
+640 CKFSVWKTIA

-658 AKQLLEKGI
+658 IKQLLENGV
-667 TTEIKGFKSKS
+667 TTEIRGFKAKS
-678 GKQFNAKLQIINEE
+678 GKQFNAKLQIINGE

>member
-11 KLAKSIVNAI
+11 ELAKSIVNAI
-21 DGKVSN
+21 DGKLN
-27 KEGYFEKGNYIVT
+27 KNDGYFEKGNYVVT

-47 RLKTPEEYDE
+47 RLKTPEEYDKDNK
-57 SNENWEIKQLP
+57 SWDMKQLP
-68 IYFENWG
+68 IYFKNWG
-75 KVPIGKTKKQFNIIK
+75 KIPIDKSRKQFNVIK

-97 EVINAGDIDE
+97 EIINAGDIDE

-119 CKFKGNVKRIQ
+119 CKFKGTVKRIQ

-143 RNLEPNSKYK
+143 KNLEPNSKYE

-166 YVVGINLSRY
+166 YMVGINLSRY
-176 FSLLNETTLSVGRV
+176 FSILNGTTLSVGRV

-198 VNRDLAIENHIKEK
+198 VNRDLAIENHIKEI

-217 VDINVNGNIVKAK
+217 SDIDINGNIVKSK
-230 LENKDNV
+230 LEHKDN
-237 IYKNQEELKHIL
+237 ITFKNSEELKQIL
-249 DKFINKNLKVNI
+249 DSFLDRKLQVSIK
-261 TKQIKNENAPLPFNL
+261 KQIKNENAPLPFNL

-324 EAPEVIKKVLKN
+324 EAPGVIKKVLSN
-336 IDLKLDLDYS
+336 LNLKLNLDYN

-360 AHHGIIPTLINLEL
+360 AHHGIIPTAVDLNL
-374 SKMNDKE
+374 SKMSEKE
-381 QKVYKEIC
+381 QKVYKEISLF
-389 MYYLIQFIRP
+389 YLIQFVEVV
-399 LKKEITYLETEDQN
+399 KKEVTYLETEEQQG
-413 KYKFKASSTNILDE
+413 YKFKASSTKILDE
-427 GFKKYLDKDSNN
+427 GFKKYLDRSNN
-439 DNIES
+439 EDEES
-444 TLSKLL
+444 VLSRIK
-450 DGLYTGIIIKN
+450 DGQYSGTIIKN

-487 KYVDDPKIKEILKRK
+487 KYVDDPEIKEILKRK

-552 PDEWKK
+552 PDEWKR

-573 DGKADQNKLLK
+573 DGKSEQDKLLD
-584 SILLDIKNVLE
+584 SILNDIKNILS
-595 TKDVSKF
+595 TRDVSKF
-602 KLKRDYKSEKT
+602 KLQKNYKNDKT
-613 ILGHCPLCG
+613 IVGQCPICG

-628 NKSYYCSGYKEG
+628 TKSFYCSGFKDG
-640 CKFSIWKTIS
+640 CNFSIWKSIA
-650 GKKISKTN
+650 GKKLTKTN
-658 AKQLLEKGI
+658 IKQLLENGI

-678 GKQFNAKLQIINEE
+678 GKQFNAKLQINDGKIE
-692 IKFLF
+692 FLF

>member
-11 KLAKSIVNAI
+11 ELAKSIVNAI
-21 DGKVSN
+21 DGKLN
-27 KEGYFEKGNYIVT
+27 KKEGYFEKGNYVVT

-57 SNENWEIKQLP
+57 NNNNWDMKQLP
-68 IYFENWG
+68 IYFKNWG
-75 KVPIGKTKKQFNIIK
+75 KVPIDKTRKQFNIIK
-90 KLINECD
+90 KLINESD
-97 EVINAGDIDE
+97 EIINAGDIDE
-107 EGQLLIDEIIEY
+107 EGQLLIDEIIQY
-119 CKFKGNVKRIQ
+119 CKFKGTIKRIQ

-143 RNLEPNSKYK
+143 KNLEPNSKYEN
-153 TWGKSANARAIAD
+153 WGKSANARAIAD
-166 YVVGINLSRY
+166 YMVGINLSRY

-217 VDINVNGNIVKAK
+217 VDIDINDNIVKAK
-230 LENKDNV
+230 LENKDN
-237 IYKNQEELKHIL
+237 ITYKNKDELMSIL
-249 DKFINKNLKVNI
+249 DKFYNKNLKVNI
-261 TKQIKNENAPLPFNL
+261 TKQIKNEYAPLPFNL

-324 EAPEVIKKVLKN
+324 EAPGIIKKVLRN
-336 IDLKLDLDYS
+336 INLQLDLDYN

-360 AHHGIIPTLINLEL
+360 AHHGIIPTLVDLDL
-374 SKMNDKE
+374 SKMNEKE
-381 QKVYKEIC
+381 QKVYREIC
-389 MYYLIQFIRP
+389 MYYLIQFLEPIN
-399 LKKEITYLETEDQN
+399 KEITYLETEEQEG
-413 KYKFKASSTNILDE
+413 YKFKASSTEILHK
-427 GFKKYLDKDSNN
+427 GFKKYLDN
-439 DNIES
+439 DNNENQE
-444 TLSKLL
+444 TLLSKLKE
-450 DGLYTGIIIKN
+450 GLYNGIIKKYEV
-461 DIKEIETKPLARYT
+461 KEIETKPLARYT

-487 KYVDDPKIKEILKRK
+487 KYVDDPEIKEILKRK

-517 TRASIIQNLI
+517 TRASIIQNLL

-538 VISTELGREYYKIL
+538 IISTELGREYYNIL
-552 PDEWKK
+552 PNEWKK

-573 DGKADQNKLLK
+573 DGKVDQNQLLD
-584 SILLDIKNVLE
+584 SILLEIKTLLA

-602 KLKRDYKSEKT
+602 KLKKDYKSDKT
-613 ILGHCPLCG
+613 VVGQCPVCG

-628 NKSYYCSGYKEG
+628 SKSFYCSGYKDG
-640 CKFSIWKTIS
+640 CKFSIWKTVA
-650 GKKISKTN
+650 GKKLSKTN
-658 AKQLLEKGI
+658 IKQL
-667 TTEIKGFKSKS
+667 FR
-678 GKQFNAKLQIINEE
+678 
-692 IKFLF
+692 

>member
-11 KLAKSIVNAI
+11 ELAKSIVNAI
-21 DGKVSN
+21 DGKLN
-27 KEGYFEKGNYIVT
+27 KKEGYFEKGNYIVT

-57 SNENWEIKQLP
+57 NNKNWEMKQLP
-68 IYFENWG
+68 IYFKNWG
-75 KVPIGKTKKQFNIIK
+75 KIPIDKTKKQFNIIK

-97 EVINAGDIDE
+97 EIINAGDIDE
-107 EGQLLIDEIIEY
+107 EGQLLVDEIIQY
-119 CKFKGNVKRIQ
+119 CGFKGPIKRIQ

-143 RNLEPNSKYK
+143 KNLEPNSKYEN
-153 TWGKSANARAIAD
+153 WGKSANARAIAD
-166 YVVGINLSRY
+166 YMVGINLSRY
-176 FSLLNETTLSVGRV
+176 FSLLNGTTLSVGRV

-217 VDINVNGNIVKAK
+217 VDIDINDNIVKAK
-230 LENKDNV
+230 LEDKDNTTYKNKD
-237 IYKNQEELKHIL
+237 ELKIIL
-249 DKFINKNLKVNI
+249 DKFCNKNLKVNI
-261 TKQIKNENAPLPFNL
+261 TKQIKNEYAPLPFNL

-324 EAPEVIKKVLKN
+324 EAPKIIKQVLSN
-336 IDLKLDLDYS
+336 INLQLDLDYN

-360 AHHGIIPTLINLEL
+360 AHHGIIPTLVDLD
-374 SKMNDKE
+374 SYKMNEKE

-389 MYYLIQFIRP
+389 MYYLIQFLEPIN
-399 LKKEITYLETEDQN
+399 KEITYLETEEQDG
-413 KYKFKASSTNILDE
+413 YKFKASSTKILDK
-427 GFKKYLDKDSNN
+427 GFKKYLDNDNN
-439 DNIES
+439 DNQE
-444 TLSKLL
+444 TLLSKLKE
-450 DGLYTGIIIKN
+450 GLYNGIIKTN
-461 DIKEIETKPLARYT
+461 EIKEIETKPLARYT

-487 KYVDDPKIKEILKRK
+487 KYVDDPEIKEILKRK

-517 TRASIIQNLI
+517 TRASIIQNLL

-538 VISTELGREYYKIL
+538 IISTELGREYYKIL

-573 DGKADQNKLLK
+573 EGKANQNQLLD
-584 SILLDIKNVLE
+584 SILFEIKTLLATE
-595 TKDVSKF
+595 DVSKF
-602 KLKRDYKSEKT
+602 KLKKDYKSNKT
-613 ILGHCPLCG
+613 IIGQCPICG
-622 KDIIES
+622 KEIIES
-628 NKSYYCSGYKEG
+628 SKSFYCSGYKDG
-640 CKFSIWKTIS
+640 CQFSIWKIIAE
-650 GKKISKTN
+650 KKLTKTN
-658 AKQLLEKGI
+658 IMQLLEKGI

-678 GKQFNAKLQIINEE
+678 GKQFNAKLQIADGKIQ
-692 IKFLF
+692 FLF

>member
-11 KLAKSIVNAI
+11 ELAKSIVNAI
-21 DGKVSN
+21 DGKLN
-27 KEGYFEKGNYIVT
+27 KNDGYFEKGNYVVT

-47 RLKTPEEYDE
+47 RLKTPEEYDKDNK
-57 SNENWEIKQLP
+57 SWDMKQLP
-68 IYFENWG
+68 IYFKNWG
-75 KVPIGKTKKQFNIIK
+75 KIPIDKSRKQFNVIK

-97 EVINAGDIDE
+97 EIINAGDIDE

-119 CKFKGNVKRIQ
+119 CKFKGTVKRIQ

-143 RNLEPNSKYK
+143 KNLEPNSKYE

-166 YVVGINLSRY
+166 YMVGINLSRY
-176 FSLLNETTLSVGRV
+176 FSILNGTTLSVGRV

-198 VNRDLAIENHIKEK
+198 VNRDLAIENHIKEI

-217 VDINVNGNIVKAK
+217 SDIDINGNIVKSK
-230 LENKDNV
+230 LEHKDN
-237 IYKNQEELKHIL
+237 ITFKNSEELKQIL
-249 DKFINKNLKVNI
+249 DSFLNRKLQVSIK
-261 TKQIKNENAPLPFNL
+261 KQIKNENAPLPFNL

-324 EAPEVIKKVLKN
+324 EAPGVIKKVLSN
-336 IDLKLDLDYS
+336 LNLKLNLDYN

-360 AHHGIIPTLINLEL
+360 AHHGIIPTAVDLDL
-374 SKMNDKE
+374 SKMSEKE
-381 QKVYKEIC
+381 QKVYKEISLF
-389 MYYLIQFIRP
+389 YLIQFVEVV
-399 LKKEITYLETEDQN
+399 KKEVTYLETEEQQG
-413 KYKFKASSTNILDE
+413 YKFKASSTKILDE
-427 GFKKYLDKDSNN
+427 GFKKYLERSNN
-439 DNIES
+439 EDEES
-444 TLSKLL
+444 VLSRIK
-450 DGLYTGIIIKN
+450 DGQYSGTIIKN

-487 KYVDDPKIKEILKRK
+487 KYVDDPEIKEILKRK

-552 PDEWKK
+552 PDEWKR

-573 DGKADQNKLLK
+573 DGKSEQDKLLD
-584 SILLDIKNVLE
+584 SILNDIKNILS
-595 TKDVSKF
+595 TRDVSKF
-602 KLKRDYKSEKT
+602 KLQKNYKNDKT
-613 ILGHCPLCG
+613 IVGQCPICG

-628 NKSYYCSGYKEG
+628 TKSFYCSGFKDG
-640 CKFSIWKTIS
+640 CNFSIWKSIA
-650 GKKISKTN
+650 GKKLTKTN
-658 AKQLLEKGI
+658 IKQLLENGI

-678 GKQFNAKLQIINEE
+678 GKQFNAKLQINDGKIE
-692 IKFLF
+692 FLF

>member
-11 KLAKSIVNAI
+11 ELAKSIVNAI
-21 DGKVSN
+21 DGKLN
-27 KEGYFEKGNYIVT
+27 KNDGYFEKGNYVVT

-47 RLKTPEEYDE
+47 RLKTPEEYDKDNK
-57 SNENWEIKQLP
+57 SWDMKQLP
-68 IYFENWG
+68 IYFKNWG
-75 KVPIGKTKKQFNIIK
+75 KIPIDKSRKQFSVIK

-97 EVINAGDIDE
+97 EIINAGDIDE

-119 CKFKGNVKRIQ
+119 CKFKGTVKRIQ

-143 RNLEPNSKYK
+143 KNLEPNSKYE

-166 YVVGINLSRY
+166 YMVGINLSRY
-176 FSLLNETTLSVGRV
+176 FSILNGTTLSVGRV

-198 VNRDLAIENHIKEK
+198 VNRDLAIENHIKEI

-217 VDINVNGNIVKAK
+217 SDIDINGNIVKSK
-230 LENKDNV
+230 LEHKDN
-237 IYKNQEELKHIL
+237 ITFKNSEELKQIL
-249 DKFINKNLKVNI
+249 DSFLNRKLQVSIK
-261 TKQIKNENAPLPFNL
+261 KQIKNENAPLPFSL

-324 EAPEVIKKVLKN
+324 EAPGVIKKVLSN
-336 IDLKLDLDYS
+336 LNLKLNLDYN

-360 AHHGIIPTLINLEL
+360 AHHGIIPTAVDLNL
-374 SKMNDKE
+374 SKMSEKE
-381 QKVYKEIC
+381 QKVYKEISLF
-389 MYYLIQFIRP
+389 YLIQFVEVV
-399 LKKEITYLETEDQN
+399 KKEVTYLETEEQQG
-413 KYKFKASSTNILDE
+413 YKFKASSTKILDE
-427 GFKKYLDKDSNN
+427 GFKKYLDRSNN
-439 DNIES
+439 EDEES
-444 TLSKLL
+444 VLSRIK
-450 DGLYTGIIIKN
+450 DGQYSGTIIKN

-487 KYVDDPKIKEILKRK
+487 KYVDDPEIKEILKRK

-552 PDEWKK
+552 PDEWKR

-567 IQEEIR
+567 IQEGIR
-573 DGKADQNKLLK
+573 DGKSEQDKLLD
-584 SILLDIKNVLE
+584 SILNDIKNILS
-595 TKDVSKF
+595 TRDVSKF
-602 KLKRDYKSEKT
+602 KLQKNYKNDKT
-613 ILGHCPLCG
+613 IVGQCPICG

-628 NKSYYCSGYKEG
+628 TKSFYCSGFKDG
-640 CKFSIWKTIS
+640 CNFSIWKSIA
-650 GKKISKTN
+650 GKKLTKTN
-658 AKQLLEKGI
+658 IKQLLENGI

-678 GKQFNAKLQIINEE
+678 GKQFNAKLQINDGKIE
-692 IKFLF
+692 FLF

>member
-11 KLAKSIVNAI
+11 ELAKSIVNAI
-21 DGKVSN
+21 DGKLN
-27 KEGYFEKGNYIVT
+27 KNDGYFEKGNYVVT

-47 RLKTPEEYDE
+47 RLKAPEEYDE
-57 SNENWEIKQLP
+57 ENKNWDMKQLP
-68 IYFENWG
+68 IYFKNWG
-75 KVPIGKTKKQFNIIK
+75 KIPIDKTRKQFNVIK

-97 EVINAGDIDE
+97 EIINAGDIDE

-119 CKFKGNVKRIQ
+119 CGFKGKVKRIQ

-143 RNLEPNSKYK
+143 KNLEPNSKYEM
-153 TWGKSANARAIAD
+153 WGKSANARAIAD
-166 YVVGINLSRY
+166 YMVGINLSRY

-217 VDINVNGNIVKAK
+217 VDININGNIIKAK
-230 LENKDNV
+230 LENKDNIV
-237 IYKNQEELKHIL
+237 YKNQNELKQIL
-249 DKFINKNLKVNI
+249 DKFINKNVKVNI

-324 EAPEVIKKVLKN
+324 EAPGVIKKVLNN

-346 NLPHSKCFDDSKVT
+346 NLPHSKCFDNSKVT
-360 AHHGIIPTLINLEL
+360 AHHGIIPTSVDIDL

-381 QKVYKEIC
+381 QKIYKEIC

-399 LKKEITYLETEDQN
+399 IKKEIKYLETDEQN
-413 KYKFKASSTNILDE
+413 GYKFKASYTKILDE
-427 GFKKYLDKDSNN
+427 GFNKYLDKTNN
-439 DNIES
+439 ENQES
-444 TLSKLL
+444 VLSKISE
-450 DGLYTGIIIKN
+450 GLYTGTINKS

-487 KYVDDPKIKEILKRK
+487 KYVDDPEIKEILKRK

-538 VISTELGREYYKIL
+538 VISTELGREYYNIL

-573 DGKADQNKLLK
+573 DGKADQNKLLD
-584 SILLDIKNVLE
+584 SILLDIKKVIA

-602 KLKRDYKSEKT
+602 KLKKNYKNEKT
-613 ILGHCPLCG
+613 IVGHCPLCG

-628 NKSYYCSGYKEG
+628 NKSFYCSGFKEG
-640 CKFSIWKTIS
+640 CKFSVWKTIA

-658 AKQLLEKGI
+658 IKQLLENGV
-667 TTEIKGFKSKS
+667 TTEIKGFKAKS
-678 GKQFNAKLQIINEE
+678 GKQFNAKLQIINGE

>member
-11 KLAKSIVNAI
+11 ELAKSIVNAI
-21 DGKVSN
+21 DGKLN
-27 KEGYFEKGNYIVT
+27 KNDGYFEKGNYVVT

-47 RLKTPEEYDE
+47 RLKAPEEYDE
-57 SNENWEIKQLP
+57 ENKNWDMKQLP
-68 IYFENWG
+68 IYFKNWG
-75 KVPIGKTKKQFNIIK
+75 KIPIDKTRKQFNVIK

-97 EVINAGDIDE
+97 EIINAGDIDE

-119 CKFKGNVKRIQ
+119 CKFKGTVKRIQ

-143 RNLEPNSKYK
+143 KNLEPNSKYE

-166 YVVGINLSRY
+166 YMVGINLSRY
-176 FSLLNETTLSVGRV
+176 FSILNGTTLSVGRV

-217 VDINVNGNIVKAK
+217 VDININGNIIKAK
-230 LENKDNV
+230 LENKDNIV
-237 IYKNQEELKHIL
+237 YKNQNELKQIL
-249 DKFINKNLKVNI
+249 DKFINKNVKVNI

-324 EAPEVIKKVLKN
+324 EAPGVIKKVLNN

-346 NLPHSKCFDDSKVT
+346 NLPHSKCFDNSKVT
-360 AHHGIIPTLINLEL
+360 AHHGIIPTSVDIDL

-381 QKVYKEIC
+381 QKIYKEIC

-399 LKKEITYLETEDQN
+399 IKKEITYLETDEQN
-413 KYKFKASSTNILDE
+413 GYKFKASSTKILDE
-427 GFKKYLDKDSNN
+427 GFNKYLDKTNN
-439 DNIES
+439 ENQES
-444 TLSKLL
+444 VLSKISE
-450 DGLYTGIIIKN
+450 GLYTGTINKS

-487 KYVDDPKIKEILKRK
+487 KYVDDQEIKEILKRK

-538 VISTELGREYYKIL
+538 VISTELGREYYNIL

-573 DGKADQNKLLK
+573 DGKADQNKLLD
-584 SILLDIKNVLE
+584 SILLDIKKVIA

-602 KLKRDYKSEKT
+602 KLKKNYKNEKT
-613 ILGHCPLCG
+613 IVGHCPLCG

-628 NKSYYCSGYKEG
+628 NKSFYCSGFKEG
-640 CKFSIWKTIS
+640 CKFSVWKTIA

-658 AKQLLEKGI
+658 IKQLLENGV
-667 TTEIKGFKSKS
+667 TTEIKGFKAKS
-678 GKQFNAKLQIINEE
+678 GKQFNAKLQIINGE

>member
-11 KLAKSIVNAI
+11 ELAKSIVNAI
-21 DGKVSN
+21 DGKLN
-27 KEGYFEKGNYIVT
+27 KNDGYFEKGNYVVT

-47 RLKTPEEYDE
+47 RLKAPEEYDE
-57 SNENWEIKQLP
+57 ENKNWDMKQLP
-68 IYFENWG
+68 IYFKNWG
-75 KVPIGKTKKQFNIIK
+75 KIPIDKTRKQFNVIK

-97 EVINAGDIDE
+97 EIINAGDIDE

-119 CKFKGNVKRIQ
+119 CKFKGTVKRIQ

-143 RNLEPNSKYK
+143 KNLEPNSKYE

-166 YVVGINLSRY
+166 YMVGINLSRY
-176 FSLLNETTLSVGRV
+176 FSILNGTTLSVGRV

-217 VDINVNGNIVKAK
+217 VDININGNIIKAK
-230 LENKDNV
+230 LENKDNIV
-237 IYKNQEELKHIL
+237 YKNQNELKQIL
-249 DKFINKNLKVNI
+249 DKFINKNVKVNI

-281 HISKKYKIKPDETLK
+281 HISKKYKIKPNETLK

-324 EAPEVIKKVLKN
+324 EAPGVIKKVLNN

-346 NLPHSKCFDDSKVT
+346 NLPHSKCFDNSKVT
-360 AHHGIIPTLINLEL
+360 AHHGIIPTSVDIYL

-381 QKVYKEIC
+381 QKIYKEIC

-399 LKKEITYLETEDQN
+399 IKKEITYLETDEQN
-413 KYKFKASSTNILDE
+413 GYKFKASSTKILDE
-427 GFKKYLDKDSNN
+427 GFNKYLDKTNN
-439 DNIES
+439 ENQES
-444 TLSKLL
+444 VLSKISE
-450 DGLYTGIIIKN
+450 GLYTGTINKS

-487 KYVDDPKIKEILKRK
+487 KYVDDPEIKEILKRK

-538 VISTELGREYYKIL
+538 VISTELGREYYNIL

-573 DGKADQNKLLK
+573 DGKADQNKLLD
-584 SILLDIKNVLE
+584 SILLDIKKVIA

-602 KLKRDYKSEKT
+602 KLKKNYKNEKT
-613 ILGHCPLCG
+613 IVGHCPLCG

-628 NKSYYCSGYKEG
+628 NKSFYCSGFKEG
-640 CKFSIWKTIS
+640 CKFSVWKTIA

-658 AKQLLEKGI
+658 IKQLLENGV
-667 TTEIKGFKSKS
+667 TTEIKGFKAKS
-678 GKQFNAKLQIINEE
+678 GKQFNAKLQIINGE